1 MRFVPAVPILLA
13 ASLARAGGPSAEVG
27 RDLFSGARPL
37 RNGGPPCGACH
48 AMGGEGLAFTASLGP
63 VLSAGLGGMDPEMLD
78 GLLETLPFP
87 TMTPLYDGRPLA
99 PDERADLGAYLAGAA
114 LQGPPVG
121 VWRFEAL
128 GAALAAGVFLGIAF
142 ASRRRKPSSRARLLA
157 RAHSNGGSR

>member
-1 MRFVPAVPILLA
+1 MRVVRVVPILLA
-13 ASLARAGGPSAEVG
+13 ASLARAEGPSAEVG

-48 AMGGEGLAFTASLGP
+48 AMGGEGLALTASLGP
-63 VLSAGLGGMDPEMLD
+63 VLSAGLGTMDPEMLD

-99 PDERADLGAYLAGAA
+99 PDERADLGAYLARAAQGA
-114 LQGPPVG
+114 PVG
-121 VWRFEAL
+121 AWRFEAL

-157 RAHSNGGSR
+157 RAHFDGGSR